1 MSSASKEIL
10 NKTKL
15 AFLWMNIVDEPF
27 MVLFGLLL
35 FILRKDLNASALQ
48 ISIFATI
55 KPVISLFSFYWSSN
69 LTKKRHKLLS
79 NMISAWV
86 FARIPFLLI
95 FFMNNVWYI
104 IFSTAVFQLFYRAG
118 IPAQMEIA
126 KKNILKDQRE
136 KLFSYIFVL
145 RFAESILMGIFLG
158 RLLDMHHSIW
168 KYAFFGFSLL
178 SISSYYIQRKI
189 PIYTEP
195 HKIDYSY
202 NEDIKSKIVRPWKD
216 FINLMKSRPDFSH
229 FQWCFMIGG
238 FGLMLMVPATAIY
251 YAEILNLTHED
262 ISIARCIWM
271 GIGVIASSFFWQK
284 NISKLPIYKLTGIII
299 AGFSLFPLSLLFA
312 SFNHMWLNIAFLFYG
327 IAQSGS
333 HLLWNLSGT
342 MFSNSNEDSSK
353 YTSVNVL
360 TVGIRGA
367 IAPVLG
373 GLLCTII
380 GSVYV
385 LILGC
390 SICLLGAI
398 FSLGIKKYTSYV
410 NRKKLFYTQDDQ

>member
-1 MSSASKEIL
+1 MSSRSKEIL
-10 NKTKL
+10 NKTRL
-15 AFLWMNIVDEPF
+15 AFLWMNIADEPF
-27 MVLFGLLL
+27 MALFGLLL

-55 KPVISLFSFYWSSN
+55 KPVISIFSFYWSSN
-69 LTKKRHKLLS
+69 LTKKRHNLLS

-86 FARIPFLLI
+86 LARIPFLLI

-126 KKNILKDQRE
+126 KKNVYKDQRE
-136 KLFSYIFVL
+136 KLFSYMFVL

-158 RLLDMHHSIW
+158 KLLDMHYSIW

-178 SISSYYIQRKI
+178 SISSYYFQKKI
-189 PIYTEP
+189 PIDTQGYKT
-195 HKIDYSY
+195 DFRY
-202 NEDIKSKIVRPWKD
+202 NEDLKSKIIGPWKD
-216 FINLMKSRPDFSH
+216 FFSLMKSRPDFSH

-251 YAEILNLTHED
+251 YAEILTLSHED

-271 GIGVIASSFFWQK
+271 GVGVIASSFFWQK
-284 NISKLPIYKLTGIII
+284 NISKLPIYKLTSIII
-299 AGFSLFPLSLLFA
+299 AGFSLFPLFLLFA
-312 SFNHMWLNIAFLFYG
+312 SFNLMWLNVAFLFYG

-367 IAPVLG
+367 IAPVMG
-373 GLLCTII
+373 GFLCTII
-380 GSVYV
+380 SPIYV
-385 LILGC
+385 LVLGC
-390 SICLLGAI
+390 SICLFGSL
-398 FSLGIKKYTSYV
+398 FSLGIKKYLSYI
-410 NRKKLFYTQDDQ
+410 NRKKLFYTQD